1 MTRLVRLVAIMTAV
15 VITVASCDKSDSAS
29 FSLNGRYMGTFSRT
43 GMDTASVSI
52 LFDGNNFSGSSD
64 RVNYPAICHGSFDLN
79 DNLIRFNDS
88 CAWTANFD
96 WSLIL
101 SGQYNISY
109 NDGAVRIWKTN
120 GTVTDEYLLRP
131 VVR

>member
-1 MTRLVRLVAIMTAV
+1 MIRLVRLVAIMTAAA
-15 VITVASCDKSDSAS
+15 ITLTACDKSDSTS
-29 FSLNGRYMGTFSRT
+29 FSLNGRYMGTFSRS
-43 GMDTASVSI
+43 GMDTVGVSI
-52 LFDGNNFSGSSD
+52 LFDENNFDGSSE

-109 NDGAVRIWKTN
+109 NDGNVRIWKTN
-120 GTVTDEYLLRP
+120 GAVTDEYLLRQ
-131 VVR
+131 VTR

>member
-1 MTRLVRLVAIMTAV
+1 
-15 VITVASCDKSDSAS
+15 
-29 FSLNGRYMGTFSRT
+29 GTFTRT
-43 GMDTASVSI
+43 GMDTASVNI
-52 LFDGNNFSGSSD
+52 LFDGTNFSGSSD

-109 NDGAVRIWKTN
+109 NDRGVRIWKTN
-120 GTVTDEYLLRP
+120 GTVTDEYLLNR

>member
-1 MTRLVRLVAIMTAV
+1 MIWLVRFVAIMTVAAV
-15 VITVASCDKSDSAS
+15 TLTACDKSDDPSLM
-29 FSLNGRYMGTFSRT
+29 LNGRYMGTFSRT
-43 GMDTASVSI
+43 GMDTASVSL
-52 LFDGNNFSGSSD
+52 LFNDNNFSGQSD
-64 RVNYPAICHGSFDLN
+64 RINYPAICRGSFDLN

-101 SGQYNISY
+101 SGQYNISS
-109 NDGAVRIWKTN
+109 NNGTVRIWKTN
-120 GTVTDEYLLRP
+120 GTVTDEYLLNR

>member
-15 VITVASCDKSDSAS
+15 VIGFAACDKSDPTS

-43 GMDTASVSI
+43 GMDTANVNI
-52 LFDGNNFSGSSD
+52 LFDGDNFSGQSD

-109 NDGAVRIWKTN
+109 NDGGVRMWKTN
-120 GTVTDEYLLRP
+120 GSVTDEYRLNRI
-131 VVR
+131 VR

>member
-1 MTRLVRLVAIMTAV
+1 MTRLVRFVAIMAAVATLTA
-15 VITVASCDKSDSAS
+15 CDKSDDPSLN
-29 FSLNGRYMGTFSRT
+29 LNGRYMGTFSRT

-52 LFDGNNFSGSSD
+52 LFTDNTIFSGQSD
-64 RVNYPAICHGSFDLN
+64 RINYPAICHGSFDLN

-101 SGQYNISY
+101 SGQYNIS
-109 NDGAVRIWKTN
+109 NNNGTMRIWKTN
-120 GTVTDEYLLRP
+120 GTVTDEYLLRQ